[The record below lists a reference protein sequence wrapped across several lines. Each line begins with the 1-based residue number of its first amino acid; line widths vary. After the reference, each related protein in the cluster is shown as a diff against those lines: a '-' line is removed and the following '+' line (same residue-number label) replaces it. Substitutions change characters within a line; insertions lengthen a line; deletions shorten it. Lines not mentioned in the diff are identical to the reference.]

1 MTKKLLVVLS
11 FLLIATSCEK
21 NLLPKPADDIDY
33 ESLKENSIKE
43 FLSFAENPRPSFNVE
58 KPREYLKSVAG
69 DNGWSWE
76 RDEYGNC
83 WFDLPATKGFENYP
97 NVILQSHMDMV
108 CASVEGET
116 HDFLKEVGTP
126 LRERNCIRGQHINI
140 GADDGI
146 GVGMILAIAKSNVA
160 HGPLRCL
167 FTADEEPGLFGAA
180 NLDPST
186 LNARYLLSLDEET
199 SGYVDVGSAG
209 AATLIFERV
218 FETTGQRPNQN
229 KISVTISGLRGG
241 HSGYEINNHRL
252 SAGVMMTDMLGSLI
266 DSFEINVISVNSGD
280 VFNAILNSGEFS
292 FAVNS
297 SDTTAAMDILQAAV
311 VSFTKE
317 YPEETIKFGVS
328 CTELSSDD
336 RLCTFDDTKRIHQ
349 LLDGLKY
356 GPIEVNGSHVTKSS
370 NIAPVNLNNGDFYAA
385 SLMRSDYNEW
395 LDEQVAYY
403 IPFAD
408 NLGINGS
415 IYTQVPAW
423 HSANI
428 PPMVK
433 MLEQYYSEAVGGD
446 IVEFQSQAFLEPSY
460 FTMIRPDIETTCIG
474 PQIDEA
480 HTIRETLYTDTLI
493 PVLKATIQTIQHINE
508 L

>member
-1 MTKKLLVVLS
+1 M
-11 FLLIATSCEK
+11 
-21 NLLPKPADDIDY
+21 
-33 ESLKENSIKE
+33 
-43 FLSFAENPRPSFNVE
+43 
-58 KPREYLKSVAG
+58 
-69 DNGWSWE
+69 
-76 RDEYGNC
+76 
-83 WFDLPATKGFENYP
+83 
-97 NVILQSHMDMV
+97 ILQSHMDMV

-126 LRERNCIRGQHINI
+126 LREGNCIRGQHINI

-209 AATLIFERV
+209 
-218 FETTGQRPNQN
+218 
-229 KISVTISGLRGG
+229 
-241 HSGYEINNHRL
+241 
-252 SAGVMMTDMLGSLI
+252 VMMTDMLGSLV

-280 VFNAILNSGEFS
+280 VFNAILNSGELS

-433 MLEQYYSEAVGGD
+433 MLEQYYSEAVGGN

-480 HTIRETLYTDTLI
+480 HTIRETLHTDTLI
-493 PVLKATIQTIQHINE
+493 PVLKATIQTIQHINK